1 MDFLG
6 GLRGG
11 SSFITPAFFL
21 TPAFFW
27 ALLALPLGIGLVF
40 VLDVGVR
47 RFINGGKTVAEVVYE
62 MTECGI
68 SGHYYRVHEY
78 RWRCV
83 TCGEGAPFEA
93 GFRNTG
99 EGIAA

>member
-21 TPAFFW
+21 TPTFFW
-27 ALLALPLGIGLVF
+27 ALLALPVAIGLV
-40 VLDVGVR
+40 VLLDIVVR
-47 RFINGGKTVAEVVYE
+47 RFITGGKAVSEVVYE

-68 SGHYYRVHEY
+68 NGHYYRVHEY

-83 TCGEGAPFEA
+83 TCGEGAPHEA
-93 GFRNTG
+93 GLLDTG
-99 EGIAA
+99 EGAAA

>member
-21 TPAFFW
+21 TPTFFW
-27 ALLALPLGIGLVF
+27 ALLAIPLAVGLVLL
-40 VLDVGVR
+40 LDMGLR
-47 RFINGGKTVAEVVYE
+47 RFIAGGKTAPEVVYE
-62 MTECGI
+62 VTECGI
-68 SGHYYRVHEY
+68 SGHYYRIHEH

-83 TCGEGAPFEA
+83 TCGEGAPHEA
-93 GFRNTG
+93 GLLDTG
-99 EGIAA
+99 EGVAA